1 MSEQNKD
8 QDQEIL
14 RQYLDSIKEEEERKK
29 VQNLA
34 RLSRLD
40 IGIAVFLSLLI
51 PIGGYCYTRRWKAFL
66 WLMCG
71 GALIGV
77 VVAGNSRNSEEA
89 MARAFGIGSVA
100 GTIIAPIDNALAIS
114 RAKKQVEELSK

>member
-1 MSEQNKD
+1 MSKQNK
-8 QDQEIL
+8 DQEIL

-29 VQNLA
+29 AENLA
-34 RLSRLD
+34 HLSRLN

-51 PIGGYCYTRRWKAFL
+51 PLGGYCYTRRWKAFL
-66 WLMCG
+66 WLICG
-71 GALIGV
+71 GAVIGV
-77 VVAGNSRNSEEA
+77 VIAGSSRNNEEA

-114 RAKKQVEELSK
+114 RAKKQLEELSK

>member
-1 MSEQNKD
+1 MSEQNK
-8 QDQEIL
+8 DQEIL
-14 RQYLDSIKEEEERKK
+14 RQYLDSIKGEEERKK
-29 VQNLA
+29 LQYLA
-34 RLSRLD
+34 RLSRLN

-51 PIGGYCYTRRWKAFL
+51 PIGGYCYTRRWKAVL

-71 GALIGV
+71 GALIGMV
-77 VVAGNSRNSEEA
+77 IGGTARNNKEA

-114 RAKKQVEELSK
+114 RAKKQIEELSK